1 MLDTHL
7 KALDLCYFEVTE
19 AFKGLADEH
28 VWQRPHPKL
37 LSVGEL
43 AGHIAYWEAVRFAGE
58 AEDGSSSRDLST
70 CKVISPLLDSQFA
83 YYTKTIET
91 TPSEKHRAMTANQ
104 VCTELLRIH
113 REAMDRLKALSPD
126 MAGKAPEWSPKSN
139 YDELLRYVVFHIAYH
154 TGQMYSVRHL
164 LGEET
169 PDN

>member
-1 MLDTHL
+1 
-7 KALDLCYFEVTE
+7 LDLCYFEVTE

-28 VWQRPHPKL
+28 VWKRPVGGL

-58 AEDGSSSRDLST
+58 SLDGGASRDLST
-70 CKVISPLLDSQFA
+70 CKVKSPLLDPRFA
-83 YYTKTIET
+83 YYTTTITET
-91 TPSEKHRAMTANQ
+91 LSEEHLSMTGEQ
-104 VCTELLRIH
+104 VCHELLRVH
-113 REAMDRLKALSPD
+113 QEAMACLKALDPDLSSP
-126 MAGKAPEWSPKSN
+126 APHWSPKSN
-139 YDELLRYVVFHIAYH
+139 YGELLTYVAFHIAYH